1 MKDYIVPKINN
12 QTHARIQGF
21 LPGGFRPN
29 CQKTAL
35 TTFFLLVLNL
45 FYRRCPMVISKK
57 TIIFQGF
64 IGGPTFS
71 GGGSI
76 FFKGESNANFY
87 RNPYLYIKTCDF
99 PGGGGGFGPLIP
111 L

>member
-1 MKDYIVPKINN
+1 
-12 QTHARIQGF
+12 
-21 LPGGFRPN
+21 
-29 CQKTAL
+29 
-35 TTFFLLVLNL
+35 
-45 FYRRCPMVISKK
+45 MVISKK

-99 PGGGGGFGPLIP
+99 PGGGGGSDPLSPSESAHETAHRHRIHVTGIFHH
-111 L
+111 LDDNTKLGYFFKFFFSSYKQYSNKGLFRR